1 MHSFNIKKRKPLKQ
15 CTEALTSE
23 LYLKYPTL
31 SIFVW
36 QIKAKKAQIPEYEE
50 HNLTETDLSELE
62 MHRNIANIQT
72 LQLNTKHYS

>member
-15 CTEALTSE
+15 CTEALTSK
-23 LYLKYPTL
+23 LYLKYLIL

-36 QIKAKKAQIPEYEE
+36 QIKAKKAQIFEYEE
-50 HNLTETDLSELE
+50 RNLTETDLSELE